1 MESSMK
7 EAEITLCSPDGQK
20 TCFACCPPI
29 RPAGYEHIQYKGI
42 LQRILRENTKD
53 FEQMKHGVHAITGF
67 SCWALGYLDRDYRR
81 IGCLLH
87 PARNRGH
94 DLRYRVDFGE
104 KCRREIC
111 PEALVFSRLGN
122 EKKTFWLGL
131 TENLDSFSY
140 SSRAQNPLFRMM
152 GWGPQI
158 LGLIA
163 ETEVHRKMTM
173 ESFIRTYP
181 FFATALLPKAHAYIL
196 NRLVNRDGLSLLR
209 SPGFRDAFEGFSRHL
224 SSDAAWEAP
233 PTQEGTPIF
242 QLDLDGR
249 FRDLLRLF
257 LGRTRISI
265 DAALRLKAK
274 VDDRI
279 DTFYHR
285 IQGS

>member
-1 MESSMK
+1 MEGLMK
-7 EAEITLCSPDGQK
+7 EVEITLCSPDVHK

-42 LQRILRENTKD
+42 LQRMLRENTKD
-53 FEQMKHGVHAITGF
+53 FERIKHGVHAITGF
-67 SCWALGYLDRDYRR
+67 SCWALGYLDGEYRR

-87 PARNRGH
+87 PARNQGH
-94 DLRYRVDFGE
+94 DLRYRVDFDE

-111 PEALVFSRLGN
+111 PEALTFSRLGN

-131 TENLDSFSY
+131 TEHLDSFSY
-140 SSRAQNPLFRMM
+140 SSRAQNPLFRLM
-152 GWGPQI
+152 GWGPGV

-163 ETEVHRKMTM
+163 ETEVHRKMTR

-196 NRLVNRDGLSLLR
+196 NRLVNRDSLPLLR
-209 SPGFRDAFEGFSRHL
+209 SPGFRDAFEDFSKHL
-224 SSDAAWEAP
+224 CSDTAREAP
-233 PTQEGTPIF
+233 PTCEGTPIF
-242 QLDLDGR
+242 RLDLDHH

-257 LGRTRISI
+257 LSRTRISI
-265 DAALRLKAK
+265 EVALRLKAT

-279 DTFYHR
+279 DTFYPR
-285 IQGS
+285 IQGV